1 MVRCLALLAVLTL
14 LVSGCGVFSSN
25 GPDKAAE
32 AFLTAWSTGDVPAA
46 AAETDDPKSAA
57 DLLAAIRTSLAP
69 VGLTATV
76 GQLREATDRATASV
90 DMTWDLGQGRRWQY
104 LNQLDLRARDDAPH
118 DWLVHWSPSVVHPQL
133 AAGQRLAVRTED
145 PQPAPVVD
153 RGGAAL
159 LNATPVV
166 TVLLDRQ
173 AAGDLASVSGTL
185 ATSLGPIDP
194 EITKASIT
202 EGATKTPDGQGYTV
216 AVLRQPDYLRVK
228 NAIHDLPGVRFTS
241 ATRLLAPDAGFA
253 SQVLPAVRR
262 ETAAQLDGTPGW
274 SVLAVDGT
282 GSPITTLLET
292 APLPGTTVA
301 TGLDLAIQTA
311 AEDAVEPVKQPT
323 VLVAVAPSTGDLLAV
338 AQNGPADAAGA
349 ISLTGRYP
357 PGSTFKMV
365 TATAAVAGLHLTV
378 DTPEPCPGVT
388 VIGGRPVPNEGE
400 FDLGTVPLRT
410 AFARSCNTT
419 FAQLGAQL
427 PPDAL
432 PSAALRLGLGAD
444 YRVPGLTTVTG
455 AVPPSTDTVQ
465 RAENG
470 FGQGQVIA
478 TPLGMALAAATVAR
492 GANVV
497 PQLIHGRPTE
507 VLAAAT
513 PPDAPAL
520 DQLRPMMRAVV
531 TDGTA
536 KLLGRRGE
544 VFGKTGTAEYTDD
557 GRAHGWFVG
566 YRGDLAFAVLIVDGG
581 TSAPAVQVADRFLAA
596 LG

>member
-1 MVRCLALLAVLTL
+1 V
-14 LVSGCGVFSSN
+14 
-25 GPDKAAE
+25 
-32 AFLTAWSTGDVPAA
+32 
-46 AAETDDPKSAA
+46 
-57 DLLAAIRTSLAP
+57 
-69 VGLTATV
+69 VGA
-76 GQLREATDRATASV
+76 
-90 DMTWDLGQGRRWQY
+90 RR
-104 LNQLDLRARDDAPH
+104 RRH
-118 DWLVHWSPSVVHPQL
+118 
-133 AAGQRLAVRTED
+133 
-145 PQPAPVVD
+145 
-153 RGGAAL
+153 
-159 LNATPVV
+159 
-166 TVLLDRQ
+166 
-173 AAGDLASVSGTL
+173 
-185 ATSLGPIDP
+185 
-194 EITKASIT
+194 
-202 EGATKTPDGQGYTV
+202 
-216 AVLRQPDYLRVK
+216 RQPDLD
-228 NAIHDLPGVRFTS
+228 APG
-241 ATRLLAPDAGFA
+241 DG
-253 SQVLPAVRR
+253 PA
-262 ETAAQLDGTPGW
+262 A
-274 SVLAVDGT
+274 
-282 GSPITTLLET
+282 
-292 APLPGTTVA
+292 GTTVA
-301 TGLDLAIQTA
+301 TGLDLAVQTA
-311 AEDAVEPVKQPT
+311 AEDAVEPVAQPT

-365 TATAAVAGLHLTV
+365 TATAAVAGLHLTL
-378 DTPEPCPGVT
+378 DSPEPCPGVT

-513 PPDAPAL
+513 PPDGPAL

-536 KLLGRRGE
+536 KLLGRPRGG
-544 VFGKTGTAEYTDD
+544 VRQDRHRRVHRRRPRARLVRRLPRRPRIRGVDR
-557 GRAHGWFVG
+557 GRRHVRPG
-566 YRGDLAFAVLIVDGG
+566 
-581 TSAPAVQVADRFLAA
+581 VQVADRFLAA

>member
-1 MVRCLALLAVLTL
+1 ML
-14 LVSGCGVFSSN
+14 
-25 GPDKAAE
+25 
-32 AFLTAWSTGDVPAA
+32 
-46 AAETDDPKSAA
+46 
-57 DLLAAIRTSLAP
+57 
-69 VGLTATV
+69 
-76 GQLREATDRATASV
+76 
-90 DMTWDLGQGRRWQY
+90 
-104 LNQLDLRARDDAPH
+104 
-118 DWLVHWSPSVVHPQL
+118 
-133 AAGQRLAVRTED
+133 
-145 PQPAPVVD
+145 
-153 RGGAAL
+153 
-159 LNATPVV
+159 
-166 TVLLDRQ
+166 RQ
-173 AAGDLASVSGTL
+173 A
-185 ATSLGPIDP
+185 
-194 EITKASIT
+194 
-202 EGATKTPDGQGYTV
+202 
-216 AVLRQPDYLRVK
+216 DYLRVK

-282 GSPITTLLET
+282 GNPVTTLLET

-444 YRVPGLTTVTG
+444 YRVPGADDGHRRRAAVDRHRAAGRERVRAGAGHRDAAGHGAGRGHRGARGERSCRSSST
-455 AVPPSTDTVQ
+455 AVPPRCSRRRHHPTRPRSTSS
-465 RAENG
+465 
-470 FGQGQVIA
+470 
-478 TPLGMALAAATVAR
+478 
-492 GANVV
+492 
-497 PQLIHGRPTE
+497 GR
-507 VLAAAT
+507 
-513 PPDAPAL
+513 
-520 DQLRPMMRAVV
+520 
-531 TDGTA
+531 
-536 KLLGRRGE
+536 
-544 VFGKTGTAEYTDD
+544 
-557 GRAHGWFVG
+557 
-566 YRGDLAFAVLIVDGG
+566 
-581 TSAPAVQVADRFLAA
+581 
-596 LG
+596 